1 MINDFHYLNSGDWV
15 DSCTALGE
23 DLDGNWHIIDW
34 GHKIFKNKL

>member
-23 DLDGNWHIIDW
+23 DFDGNWHIIDW